1 MGLIRRGDKEAF
13 SQLYER
19 YRSSIYGYCVRLLG
33 DKHRAEDALQ
43 DTFLKAH
50 QGVGMLNDKSAFRPW
65 LFTIARNT
73 SFSAMKKSREHEDA
87 EEDDAIDDESPLE
100 KVMADDR
107 RDILGV
113 LVASLKPTY
122 REVILLREY
131 EGLSYE
137 EIAEIVGISVS
148 IVRARLLKSRRA
160 LVSLFHKT
168 YRRDDLC

>member
-1 MGLIRRGDKEAF
+1 VGLTRRGDREAF
-13 SQLYER
+13 SRLYER
-19 YRSSIYGYCVRLLG
+19 YKSSIYGYCIYLLG
-33 DKHRAEDALQ
+33 DKDRAEDALQ
-43 DTFLKAH
+43 DIFLKAH
-50 QGVGMLNDKSAFRPW
+50 EGVEKLNDQSAFRPW

-73 SFSAMKKSREHEDA
+73 AFSAMKKSREHADVD
-87 EEDDAIDDESPLE
+87 EEDAIDDESPLE
-100 KVMADDR
+100 KLMADDR
-107 RDILGV
+107 KDILGV

-148 IVRARLLKSRRA
+148 NVKARLLKSRRA

-168 YRRDDLC
+168 YRRDDVC